1 MLARQEKSIF
11 VRPKYAGR
19 RAVALLLVSLQVAY
33 PALVAAQTVIIPD
46 GRTQTTV
53 VTAGAVSNVSTA
65 TILGANAFN
74 SFQVFNVGAGS
85 IANLHFPGSA
95 TNLINLVSGQ
105 QTSIHGIL
113 NAIKDGRIGGNVY
126 FANPHGFVVGAGGVI
141 NVGSLSVSTPTQSF
155 VDGFFLTPGNPSEAA
170 LAQLLS
176 GTAPRSGTGL
186 ISVQGAINAID
197 GISLAAGT
205 INVGGTIYS
214 GARFIGN
221 GPEFSDVVNANGLTS
236 ATNVVMREGRIAIVA
251 DGDVTVSGT
260 IAAPGGAGV
269 GGGAI
274 DLRSGGNVVLENGAS
289 IAARGLGENSGGGTV
304 NVWADHNAVAR
315 LGALVDA
322 SAGLSGDGGAIEFS
336 AKRMVELAGGEF
348 RAGAPGGRRGTVLI
362 DPTAVTVSADFYAGG
377 ADHTIQADE
386 SITVNPGVTVS
397 TRNVVGGA
405 GADQN
410 AANSAGDSGNLVL
423 EAPSISMLSGSRLLA
438 HADSGFVA
446 GDITL
451 SAVRAGGN
459 LDVFSDTLTQIRLG
473 SATIRGRNVTL
484 EAVSSHASTLSPVV
498 SKAVKAG
505 IDIDSSVISASG
517 NVVLRAISGTD
528 ASTPNVVPFG
538 TVDVDAEASVNVRGG
553 SQIVT
558 SGTGNAQLSASTS
571 VTARVLPGLPD
582 FVDLPGD
589 AGVAVAIVDSRA
601 IVDVG
606 GTSSMNIAGNLGLSA
621 ANNVEVGA
629 RADASASGS
638 SAVGG
643 TVAVAVV
650 DTTTRASIGGGA
662 SVTQA
667 GAVTVSAESENT
679 VVASAKAAA
688 GGAQQKGASQSK
700 TEETLGDYQAEAST
714 SDGGV
719 TVAAAVAVSDLES
732 TTQAYLASSAPVTS
746 SGAVSV
752 SSRATNQSEVT
763 ADGSSS
769 EGGVG
774 VGVGVALN
782 LARLTNEAYVAQTVS
797 ASGLTVEALMAGA
810 GGQNRF
816 MTSSTS
822 GAAASSVG
830 VAGALAVN
838 TVENRTRALVGG
850 AGAVNA
856 GGGNVRIEAAN
867 ESESTAEAKPA
878 DGGTSGDSVGI
889 GASVAINVATNE
901 VRAAVEDGGQVNG
914 AQDVTLAA
922 TGRHEMATAAEA
934 GAAGGI
940 GLTPVVAVS
949 VADNTTTAR
958 LGSGGALVLSGNL
971 LVGATHSGS
980 TTTSAKAD
988 VAGEKAAIGAAVA
1001 VGVVSDVALA
1011 TTDRAVSSS
1020 AGGIAFAAHADSSS
1034 SAVAK
1039 ASAKGGK
1046 GDESGDTQ
1054 DDGVDQEVGKQLA
1067 SGKDR
1072 QASGSNN
1079 ESQDP
1084 ASAETAGDGGN
1095 SSKVSVAAAIA
1106 VNVASSKAEASVP
1119 DGRNMS
1125 AGGGEL
1131 RLSASNNADAS
1142 ASADGSAVGDSSVGI
1157 GAGVAINVAN
1167 SSNLA
1172 SLGSGFHNA
1181 QGVTV
1186 EAMMTDT
1193 GDRTSSFGAEAKSGA
1208 GSGDV
1213 GVAGSLGLNIVDHGS
1228 IARINGGAIVNAGGG
1243 DVRIEAENRSDAV
1256 VKALPAEDAT
1266 ASGAKVGIG
1275 ASVAVNIVANESR
1288 AELSGGAT
1296 LNGADNL
1303 TVAATGEHA
1312 MATEAEAGSSGG
1324 ISVTPV
1330 ATISVSDNQTVARL
1344 GAGNALDLAGGASV
1358 SADHASTIVT
1368 SAKGSSQGEKASVGI
1383 AVAVTVA
1390 SDSALATTDRDI
1402 HSAGGNIT
1410 FLASSAQS
1418 TDTSATASA
1427 KGGKQEDENTQ
1438 EDGVDK
1444 EVDKQASF
1452 GKDKQKAG
1460 SNNQSQ
1466 QQGSAQ
1472 SSEGKVSVAAAVAVN
1487 VADSS
1492 ARAYVPDG
1500 RVVNSSG
1507 ALTVQASNNTDARA
1521 AADGSAAGSTATVG
1535 IGAAVAVNKATARSE
1550 AYIGDADISTNGVA
1564 VRSLM
1569 TNVGGDATN
1578 TFAAEAK
1585 AGAGG
1590 GKVGIAG
1597 ALALNLI
1604 DVSGTAGIH
1613 SGAAVNAGGG
1623 NVEVTAQSNS
1633 STTASALPEG
1643 PASGG
1648 QVGVGASVAL
1658 NLFSQDLTLAEIGD
1672 NANVSNAGSVSVSAV
1687 SDSDT
1692 AAEAEAGAAGSIA
1705 VDAVVALT
1713 EAKQTTQAIIGAG
1726 SVMNASGSVSV
1737 TAVAS
1742 GDHTA
1747 TATGDVKSNKAG
1759 VGASAAIIISNTT
1772 TEARLAR
1779 SVTTAGDLTL
1789 AASGRRSYEAVA
1801 KASAGGGKDS
1811 DSTTQ
1816 AEKDKAKSTSTLKD
1830 NESAQ
1835 QGTEKTGSGSKVNVA
1850 AAAGVLV
1857 LDDDVTAAVT
1867 GGLTLDAGG
1876 NIGVSAANS
1885 SDFSARGLGD
1895 AIDITKLTS
1904 GASVG
1909 IGVGVGMAIVRNDT
1923 AASIGNLTHI
1933 TNAGDISV
1941 TAESKQNASA
1951 GFANKLAAEG
1961 VAGAGSEKVSV
1972 AGALAVAN
1980 SNATTHASIGD
1991 GVVIDQADAV
2001 SIEADNTSKLSAKAW
2016 SAATSGKVGIGASVA
2031 IIVSD
2036 NEYQAW
2042 LGQNA
2047 DVTAASLAVAARNHK
2062 LTGPASFD
2070 WSLDGLQDRFTDAN
2084 LQILLGQNNYYTE
2097 TIAGAGSN
2105 QVAVAGA
2112 FSVNVFDDTTEAWIG
2127 QGAQVTAT
2135 GAVDVT
2141 AANDTTAKAFA
2152 GGVAGAGKV
2161 GVGLASADV
2170 ANKGATRAYLADS
2183 ARIRQAGSVAL
2194 NASADLDLATISASA
2209 AGASTAGVGGVL
2221 SLILSE
2227 NTVEAYAGDGSRI
2240 DSDGAVGISAGNDFT
2255 ALTVAGVAGVGGTAG
2270 VGVSAGVNVVDNR
2283 TRAWIGSNATVDA
2296 AGLTS
2301 VDAASS
2307 QDVVSVVVGGSGG
2320 GTAGVAASAAT
2331 NVFNPLTRAWIG
2343 AGTRLNAVDPLTSQ
2357 SVRVSA
2363 DSSTDLLSIVGT
2375 VGIGG
2380 TAGVGGAAD
2389 VVVIDKDTRAWIEGA
2404 GSDVRAG
2411 NNIQVLAGS
2420 EEKIRSIG
2428 AGFSAGGTAGVQGAA
2443 SVVVLTTDTQAYLAG
2458 GASAHSEGNA
2468 VVAASGDSEIDMLAG
2483 AGAIGGTA
2491 GVGAAAAVAVVD
2503 KTTHAWIGD
2512 NAEVTALGLKA
2523 GVQVASGS
2531 FGISYA
2537 TQAAG
2542 EGEVAAPG
2550 ITPSNGE
2557 NEVTGGSQA
2566 LTKARL
2572 ASGDTRTL
2580 QGLAVT
2586 AVNQD
2591 DVASYAVTGAA
2602 SGTASV
2608 TLSGDVS
2615 VFNTDTQ
2622 AWIGSGSKINE
2633 SNGTAGAN
2641 QSVLVAA
2648 GNDFFRLGIAGALA
2662 ASGTAGVGVGADVAV
2677 MSHQTKAGIGNG
2689 ALINARR
2696 DVDVAARSSQEVLS
2710 ISASLGASGT
2720 VGVSGSVS
2728 VLSFDNET
2736 WAQVGDG
2743 AGVDAGGNVAVL
2755 AQDDTDT
2762 TLIAGTVALGLGG
2775 GGIGGGVGVTTID
2788 KDTRAWIG
2796 SNAVVDARGQNT
2808 ADMTASSGDAFDG
2821 TTAIRGLQVRAQS
2834 SEDLF
2839 TIAAAGAGGLYVGI
2853 AGAVSVAAIDS
2864 DTAAYIGDGA
2874 QINTSGGTA
2883 HAAQDVNVTAR
2894 NDLEMLTVAGALG
2907 VGAAGIAGSVDVGVI
2922 RNDTTAYIGNNASVN
2937 AARDIDVNALSRKD
2951 IDTFVVSASGGLAGI
2966 AAGVAVYSA
2975 GGALDG
2981 DSRDRLKSDDGD
2993 TVGSYADVQATDG
3006 SITDS
3011 FLSGYSDS
3019 RIQSAS
3025 AHASAARSGTGVSGR
3040 FTATET
3046 HTLPAG
3052 NAAFIGSGATVSA
3065 GRHVDVDARET
3076 VSFDMLT
3083 GALAIGAVG
3092 LGAGVGVANFRNDN
3106 RAYIGSDATVTAGA
3120 AGNVTVTAQ
3129 LNENLGALGIAG
3141 TGGIVAVDAAV
3152 AVLGDTSSVVASVG
3166 DNVTIDR
3173 ANLVRL
3179 EAEDDRTLEA
3189 ETYSASAGAITA
3201 GASVATTSIGGATGA
3216 SFGAGARIG
3225 QGAYDVNDVE
3235 VSADANHAASA
3246 EATAGKAGLG
3256 LAASG
3261 TVATASINPVVS
3273 ASVGNSVAIAVQNG
3287 VDIDAVT
3294 RVAANARATGINVS
3308 LGGSVGASIARATAS
3323 PQVSASLGT
3332 NSNVVADDLLVR
3344 ARQLLPAGGY
3354 AANASATG
3362 AAGGL
3367 LVGVNATSAL
3377 ARNTAIVQASVGG
3390 GSTLA
3395 ASGSSTVSAENYTS
3409 QRAVV
3414 SGISVGIVALGA
3426 NLADAESNTVTHAT
3440 LGDNVSA
3447 SGNALN
3453 VSASGKDINR
3463 ADATSGS
3470 GGVVSGAAASADT
3483 SSTSNTLAT
3492 TGSGDSSHQ
3501 ISVGSLDI
3509 RAAHTTQF
3517 NGSVDSLNASIVG
3530 ASGASANHLVSS
3542 TVFAGIG
3549 TGGRVNANSVT
3560 VGADNLSHK
3569 FWLGAGTAAQ
3579 DAAMNPDN
3587 ADWNINSGSGGLID
3601 LPAGSSKTRIT
3612 HATTASVGE
3621 DAVVHVLMPSVGNGI
3636 FNMDAYNEI
3645 IAHDKAKLDSG
3656 GAVAVAKAVSHVF
3669 VDNAAASVVFGPYAQ
3684 VVSDVGNI
3692 NAGARS
3698 RVNLATRASADTY
3711 GLAGAPSGEAYSV
3724 YNGNNQAVVSDG
3736 ALIRADDG
3744 SVNLAGGQSSGGTPT
3759 NIVANAN
3766 VNLWNKTAFPIV
3778 TEPDAQSNIVNNAS
3792 VRLLGTSSVEAAAD
3806 IALSADKG
3814 NVTANATG
3822 IGKDIYRETAG
3833 EIASGISN
3841 LFGGDDVSFD
3851 IHGGSTSVGGLAQV
3865 TVDGS
3870 AVAGIHRFESL
3881 VLDYELVDTNG
3892 NVVASPVRDPVTEL
3906 VLWRLKATKT
3916 DGVNFSVD
3924 PAVGLAANIQKR
3936 IDKLRSLMSQYA
3948 TDAVAVAAYDAEIK
3962 FLQHKLVELGFASA
3976 AADGSINVG
3985 NWNSPSPLQSAQNQ
3999 IRLYEAQVSGTVSTI
4014 NSAAG
4019 TVSITTTDSLT
4030 TETTISSNAST
4041 IVSTYGTAGSA
4052 GTVANNNALIQTN
4065 LQALANYNAGNA
4077 SYVQLTGL
4085 MSQNA
4090 TLRTEID
4097 ALRSANASDQTI
4109 VSTRNGT
4116 INTLLGNIASRNS
4129 QIDTLIQ
4136 NNAAQ
4141 SQIDALRALNYAD
4154 QASISSETAA
4164 INALLATM
4172 ADRNSQIDSKAS
4184 TIVGNNTSIRN
4195 LQDALETAFSN
4206 GSAGN
4211 NAIVATINTL
4221 QGSNT
4226 TLASTISGASGT
4238 ISTSQTAFSGYA
4250 SIVGTQNTT
4259 IGIALNDR
4267 DTALGQIAD
4276 LTAQLP
4282 TLSDTPANGPIADF
4296 VHVDDITVRL
4306 GNIRVKGDRLTGSG
4320 ILSAP
4325 GDAQITVTNNTPNF
4339 LVLNNLRIASDE
4351 GGTIRLNGVMVN
4363 SNADINR
4370 VNAGGSG
4377 AAFATVRTRD
4387 SQGAGVPKPEIT
4399 ITSNYDP
4406 HGAGTQIPAPAP
4418 DIELAGDIENLRGSV
4433 NVLSKAGSILVN
4445 GNIRAGTV
4453 NIKAENGD
4461 FVQSYVDGFNHVGG
4475 DPASI
4480 QDHGTSLGGG
4490 IIANGS
4496 VFISARYLNINSL
4509 VQSGIEQWNLV
4520 LPADP
4525 ILTGSAAYYG
4535 VNPQDIANAKTAYQ
4549 SAVAGGNAATI
4560 AAASRVTLTTS
4571 HGLTVTYDV
4580 PRDRIEASTAFALAD
4595 SQTGDWA
4602 TRTGTNS
4609 GYYALVSD
4617 YGNIGA
4623 NYDPVT
4629 DRYLLDGEVVKGG
4642 YIQLFGQIINTS
4654 EGSAGRLRVLDGYG
4668 QINVTNSTGRAV
4680 VLNLLDAGADPT
4692 GTGRGTAGVI
4702 DIMDVQGINADNTAN
4717 VIHSVYTRDYNV
4729 GTGAASVMLEQK
4741 SGRLNLDGSM
4751 TVFGTLNTGIDA
4763 SATDGRNTAYNPQS
4777 GLRYA
4782 WTTGTDNSS
4791 IKYWEF
4797 SGSQF
4802 LGISSL
4808 RTQPSGSVVSQ
4819 SGPYVLN
4826 SYRLDSGTYLTSNAG
4841 LTGTRYTSNS
4851 QTYSDGD
4858 SIWVKTGE
4866 WTNCN
4871 WWTICI
4877 AQDYH
4882 TTWTQTIPTKTIT
4895 TKTLKADYPI
4905 AIEFSGW
4912 NAGTIAVNSAS
4923 DVILNGEIRNRAG
4936 TTTITAGD
4944 AGVALSGVSTA
4955 NRSIVQNN
4963 DLALITSRDLMLSAT
4978 GSVGGTLNSDPA
4990 RSIQT
4995 ALTGVLNASADNGN
5009 VLVTQTIGDMR
5020 VGAVTATG
5028 NPLAGTGRVILNS
5041 DGNIVAD
5048 SVASLIQGGRVEL
5061 TSENGGVGSIAG
5073 PLAVNVGYTDNL
5085 IDRRFYGLRVAA
5097 AGDIGIET
5105 QAWSGNTD
5113 GNLLVDT
5120 VVSRGGDVRLVS
5132 PGRILDNNPLEQ
5144 ADTRTWNELLNF
5156 WDSLGLR
5163 VGQASNQAKQ
5173 KQAVRAFEQG
5183 MTQNYQVYWLIRQR
5197 QADGGAAYDAS
5208 FQYSA
5213 TQAERD
5219 VLAAQGM
5226 TAPQIAQF
5234 EQNRTQQY
5242 HDLHAQVGA
5251 LTPVYDGSFQ
5261 YAVTSAEEAQILEG
5275 SSWTDRELGISI
5287 TPGLLKTVTSTNPV
5301 IKNPNVEGRNVSLEA
5316 GVAIG
5321 ESLSGITIPTSI
5333 LPQDLTD
5340 VQKVAL
5346 AAAERTDLVITD
5358 SLITVSQR
5366 KPINFNALTGMSAIV
5381 APGASGH
5388 ADNGSM
5394 FLASMGNG
5402 LLDTISAPGQARI
5415 KVRGSIVNVG
5425 ALSPAIQTGDL
5436 VLEAAGGGIGY
5447 VPDDG
5452 VNPALIQPLRM
5463 SLVSG
5468 AKLVARAADNVDIVA
5483 TGGDINV
5490 DTVFSRKDVG
5500 LTAAAS
5506 ILDAFAG
5513 TELNVLA
5520 DNMTLT
5526 ALGGS
5531 IGSAANPLDVGV
5543 DVTGRISAYA
5553 PSGAIH
5559 LNGPLGT
5566 SFNIAEVAA
5575 GDVARLS
5582 ADVDMLI
5589 DGPVSAP
5596 GQVGLVAGGDIAM
5609 TQSAAISAGVIGALV
5624 NAGSLTMADGASINV
5639 GVGTI
5644 RIVTDGDMRITGIE
5658 TGNDGVSNMGGAD
5671 SSVYIESLRGSIYD
5685 AGDTRLDIITDTAP
5699 AAKLIIKA
5707 AGQIGGNPLDVR
5719 LLNLEAVSG
5728 GLTHINEQDSV
5739 NVESI
5744 QAGGEVLFNAGV
5756 AAPGSI
5762 TGGTIASS
5770 GGPAN
5775 LAASGGGVSLAGVT
5789 GQTGVN
5795 VLADAGIDL
5804 GAAASAGGSVFLGST
5819 AGDINIGTGSA
5830 AGGFTADAT
5839 AGNLAAG
5846 PISGSSVGL
5855 FALGNLVAG
5864 PILAG
5869 SRLDLGADTI
5879 DATAFHT
5886 GTGFLAA
5893 NLANYGGDPASLVD
5907 LTVSSPT
5914 GVAFGTFSA
5923 ADASLFLPQGALRIA
5938 DAFIYDRATITN
5950 PLTFLLIDQVDRSP
5964 QPADIQVWAPSLPFS
5979 LNLAGRVMETNATV
5993 IHYKELT
6000 HSVISLDPGV
6010 NPDLRQN
6017 IENGLALT
6025 ARSVEEDDERRAE
6038 GGEGLLSFDGLPV
6051 AMPDCTKD
6059 PLPQECR

>member
-1 MLARQEKSIF
+1 MLARQGLDVFNPRKF
-11 VRPKYAGR
+11 TR
-19 RAVALLLVSLQVAY
+19 RRSLAFLLAALQVAY
-33 PALVAAQTVIIPD
+33 PAIASAQTLILPD
-46 GRTQTTV
+46 GRTQTSVT
-53 VTAGAVSNVSTA
+53 TAGVISNVSTA
-65 TILGANAFN
+65 TVLGANAFN
-74 SFQVFNVGAGS
+74 SFQVFNVGTGS
-85 IANLHFPGSA
+85 IANLHVPGSA

-141 NVGSLSVSTPTQSF
+141 NVGSLGVSTPTQSF
-155 VDGFFLTPGNPSEAA
+155 VDGFFLSAGNPSEAA

-176 GTAPRSGTGL
+176 GTAPRNGTGL
-186 ISVQGAINAID
+186 ISVQGTINAID

-205 INVGGTIYS
+205 INVGGTVYS

-221 GPEFSDVVNANGLTS
+221 GPDFSDVVNTNGLTS

-260 IAAPGGAGV
+260 IAAPGAAGV

-274 DLRSGGNVVLENGAS
+274 GLRAGGNVVLESGAN

-304 NVWADHNAVAR
+304 NVWADNNAVAHV
-315 LGALVDA
+315 GALVDA
-322 SAGLSGDGGAIEFS
+322 SAGRSGDGGAIEFS
-336 AKRMVELAGGEF
+336 AKHLVELAGGEF
-348 RAGAPGGRRGTVLI
+348 RAAAPGGRRGTVLI
-362 DPTAVTVSADFYAGG
+362 DPTTVTVSADLYTGG

-386 SITVNPGVTVS
+386 SITVNTGVTVS

-410 AANSAGDSGNLVL
+410 AANSAGDSGDLTL
-423 EAPSISMLSGSRLLA
+423 EAPSISLLSGSRLLA
-438 HADSGFVA
+438 NADSGFAA

-451 SAVRAGGN
+451 SAVRTGGN
-459 LDVFSDTLTQIRLG
+459 LDVLSDTLTQISLSG
-473 SATIRGRNVTL
+473 AAIRGRNVTL

-498 SKAVKAG
+498 SKAVKAV

-517 NVVLRAISGTD
+517 NVLLSATSSTD
-528 ASTPNVVPFG
+528 ASTPNIVPFG
-538 TVDVDAEASVNVRGG
+538 TVDVDAEASVSVRGG

-558 SGTGNAQLSASTS
+558 AGTGNAQLSASTT
-571 VTARVLPGLPD
+571 VTTRVLPGLPD

-589 AGVAVAIVDSRA
+589 AGVAVAIIDSKA
-601 IVDVG
+601 TVDVG
-606 GTSSMNIAGNLGLSA
+606 GNSIMSIAGTLGLNA
-621 ANNVEVGA
+621 ANSVDVEA

-638 SAVGG
+638 SALGG

-662 SVTQA
+662 GVVQSA
-667 GAVTVSAESENT
+667 AVNVSAESDNT

-700 TEETLGDYQAEAST
+700 TEETLGDYQTEAST

-732 TTQAYLASSAPVTS
+732 TTQASLASLAPVSS

-752 SSRATNQSEVT
+752 TSRALNQTEVT

-769 EGGVG
+769 EGGIG

-782 LARLTNEAYVAQTVS
+782 LARLTNEAYVAQTVN

-816 MTSSTS
+816 ITSSTS

-838 TVENRTRALVGG
+838 TVDNRTWALVGG

-856 GGGNVRIEAAN
+856 GGGNVRIDAAN

-878 DGGTSGDSVGI
+878 DGGTSGDSVGF
-889 GASVAINVATNE
+889 GASVAINVASNE
-901 VRAAVEDGGQVNG
+901 VRAAVENGGQVNG
-914 AQDVTLAA
+914 AQDVTLSAA
-922 TGRHEMATAAEA
+922 GGHAMATAAEA

-958 LGSGGALVLSGNL
+958 LGSGGALDLSGNL
-971 LVGATHSGS
+971 LVSATHSGI
-980 TTTSAKAD
+980 TTTSANAD

-1001 VGVVSDVALA
+1001 VGVVSDAALA

-1020 AGGIAFAAHADSSS
+1020 GGGIAFAAYADSTS

-1079 ESQDP
+1079 ENQDP

-1106 VNVASSKAEASVP
+1106 VNVVDSRAEASVP

-1125 AGGGEL
+1125 SGGGEL
-1131 RLSASNNADAS
+1131 RLSASNNTDAS

-1157 GAGVAINVAN
+1157 GAGVAINVAD

-1172 SLGSGFHNA
+1172 SLGSGTHSA
-1181 QGVTV
+1181 QGVIV

-1228 IARINGGAIVNAGGG
+1228 IARIGGGAIVNAGG
-1243 DVRIEAENRSDAV
+1243 DVQVEAENRSDAAA
-1256 VKALPAEDAT
+1256 KALPAEDAT

-1275 ASVAVNIVANESR
+1275 ASVAINIVANESR
-1288 AELSGGAT
+1288 AELADGAT

-1330 ATISVSDNQTVARL
+1330 AAISVSDNQTIARL

-1358 SADHASTIVT
+1358 SADHVSTIVT
-1368 SAKGSSQGEKASVGI
+1368 SAKGSSQGEKAAVGI

-1402 HSAGGNIT
+1402 HSAGGNIA
-1410 FLASSAQS
+1410 FLASAAQS

-1427 KGGKQEDENTQ
+1427 KGGKQEDENTE

-1444 EVDKQASF
+1444 EVDKQATF
-1452 GKDKQKAG
+1452 GKGKQKAG

-1507 ALTVQASNNTDARA
+1507 TLTVQASNNTDARA

-1535 IGAAVAVNKATARSE
+1535 IGAAVAVNTATARSE
-1550 AYIGDADISTNGVA
+1550 AYIGDADIATNGVA

-1569 TNVGGDATN
+1569 TNVGGDTTN

-1604 DVSGTAGIH
+1604 DVSSMAGIH
-1613 SGAAVNAGGG
+1613 AGAAVNAGGG
-1623 NVEVTAQSNS
+1623 DVEVTAQSNS
-1633 STTASALPEG
+1633 STTASALPDG

-1658 NLFSQDLTLAEIGD
+1658 NLFSQDLTRAEIGD
-1672 NANVSNAGSVSVSAV
+1672 NATVSNAGNVSVSAA

-1692 AAEAEAGAAGSIA
+1692 VAEAEAGAAGSIA

-1713 EAKQTTQAIIGAG
+1713 EAKQTTQAIIGSG
-1726 SVMNASGSVSV
+1726 SGMDASGSVSI
-1737 TAVAS
+1737 TALAS

-1747 TATGDVKSNKAG
+1747 TATGDVKSNKVG

-1779 SVTTAGDLTL
+1779 NVTAGGDLTL
-1789 AASGRRSYEAVA
+1789 AASGTRSYEAVA

-1857 LDDDVTAAVT
+1857 LDDDVTAAVS
-1867 GGLTLDAGG
+1867 GGLTLDVGG

-1895 AIDITKLTS
+1895 TIDITKLTS

-1909 IGVGVGMAIVRNDT
+1909 IGVGVGLAIVRNDT
-1923 AASIGNLTHI
+1923 AASIGAGSHI
-1933 TNAGDISV
+1933 LDAGNISV
-1941 TAESKQNASA
+1941 SAESKQNASA

-1991 GVVIDQADAV
+1991 DVVIDQADAV
-2001 SIEADNTSKLSAKAW
+2001 NIEADNTSKLSAKAW
-2016 SAATSGKVGIGASVA
+2016 SVATSGKVGIGASVA

-2042 LGQNA
+2042 LGENA
-2047 DVTAASLAVAARNHK
+2047 NVTAASLAVAARNHRV
-2062 LTGPASFD
+2062 TGPVSFD
-2070 WSLDGLQDRFTDAN
+2070 WSLDGLQDRFTEAN

-2105 QVAVAGA
+2105 QVAVSGA

-2127 QGAQVTAT
+2127 QSAQVTAT

-2152 GGVAGAGKV
+2152 GGVAVAGKV

-2170 ANKGATRAYLADS
+2170 ANRGVTRAYLADN
-2183 ARIRQAGSVAL
+2183 ARIHQAGSVAL

-2240 DSDGAVGISAGNDFT
+2240 DSDGAVGISASNDFT

-2270 VGVSAGVNVVDNR
+2270 VGVSSGVNVVGNQ

-2296 AGLTS
+2296 AGQTS

-2320 GTAGVAASAAT
+2320 GTAGVAASAAA

-2343 AGTRLNAVDPLTSQ
+2343 GGTRVNAVDPLTNQ

-2363 DSSTDLLSIVGT
+2363 DSNTDLLSIVGT

-2411 NNIQVLAGS
+2411 NNIQVLASS

-2458 GASAHSEGNA
+2458 GARAHSEGNV
-2468 VVAASGDSEIDMLAG
+2468 VVAASGDSDIDMLAG

-2491 GVGAAAAVAVVD
+2491 GVGAAAAVAVVA

-2531 FGISYA
+2531 FGINYV

-2557 NEVTGGSQA
+2557 SDVAGGSQA

-2572 ASGDTRTL
+2572 ASGGTRTL

-2633 SNGTAGAN
+2633 INGTAGAN

-2662 ASGTAGVGVGADVAV
+2662 ASGTVGVGVGADVAV
-2677 MSHQTKAGIGNG
+2677 MSHQTKAGIGNS
-2689 ALINARR
+2689 ALVNARR

-2728 VLSFDNET
+2728 VLGFDNET
-2736 WAQVGDG
+2736 WARIGDG
-2743 AGVDAGGNVAVL
+2743 ASVDAGGNVAVL

-2808 ADMTASSGDAFDG
+2808 ADMTAFSGDAFAG
-2821 TTAIRGLQVRAQS
+2821 TTAMRGLQVRAQS

-2864 DTAAYIGDGA
+2864 DTAAYIGYGA

-2883 HAAQDVNVTAR
+2883 NAAQDVNVTAR

-2907 VGAAGIAGSVDVGVI
+2907 VGAVGIAGAVDVGVI
-2922 RNDTTAYIGNNASVN
+2922 RNDTTAYIGNSASVS
-2937 AARDIDVNALSRKD
+2937 AARDVDVNALSRKD

-2966 AAGVAVYSA
+2966 AAGVAVYSV
-2975 GGALDG
+2975 GGPLDG

-2993 TVGSYADVQATDG
+2993 TVGSYADAQATDG
-3006 SITDS
+3006 SIAGS

-3025 AHASAARSGTGVSGR
+3025 ADAAAARSGTAVSGR
-3040 FTATET
+3040 FTATEAQ
-3046 HTLPAG
+3046 TLPAG
-3052 NAAFIGSGATVSA
+3052 NAAFIGNGTTVSA

-3076 VSFDMLT
+3076 VNFDMLT

-3106 RAYIGSDATVTAGA
+3106 RAYIGSDATITAGA
-3120 AGNVTVTAQ
+3120 AGNVTVSAQ

-3152 AVLGDTSSVVASVG
+3152 AVLGDTSSVVASAG

-3173 ANLVRL
+3173 AGLVRV
-3179 EAEDDRTLEA
+3179 EADDDRTLEA
-3189 ETYSASAGAITA
+3189 ETYSVSAGAITA
-3201 GASVATTSIGGATGA
+3201 GASVATTSIGGATQSSIGVGA
-3216 SFGAGARIG
+3216 QIG
-3225 QGAYDVNDVE
+3225 QGAHDVNDVE
-3235 VSADANHAASA
+3235 LSADANHAASA
-3246 EATAGKAGLG
+3246 NATAGKAGLG

-3261 TVATASINPVVS
+3261 TVATATINPVVS
-3273 ASVGNSVAIAVQNG
+3273 ASIGNSGAIAVQNG
-3287 VDIDAVT
+3287 VVIDAGA
-3294 RVAANARATGINVS
+3294 RVAADAQATGINVS
-3308 LGGSVGASIARATAS
+3308 LGGSVGASVARATAS
-3323 PQVSASLGT
+3323 PQVAASLGT
-3332 NSNVVADDLLVR
+3332 NTNIAADDLLVR

-3354 AANASATG
+3354 SANASATG

-3377 ARNTAIVQASVGG
+3377 ARNTASVQASVGG

-3395 ASGSSTVSAENYTS
+3395 TSGASTVSAENDTS

-3414 SGISVGIVALGA
+3414 TGISAGIVALGA

-3447 SGNALN
+3447 SGNALT
-3453 VSASGKDINR
+3453 VSASGKDINL

-3501 ISVGSLDI
+3501 INVSALDI
-3509 RAAHTTQF
+3509 SAAHTTQF
-3517 NGSVDSLNASIVG
+3517 NGSVDSLNASLVG
-3530 ASGASANHLVSS
+3530 ASGATANHLVSS

-3549 TGGRVNANSVT
+3549 AGGRVNANSVT
-3560 VGADNLSHK
+3560 IGADNLSHK
-3569 FWLGAGTAAQ
+3569 FWLGASTLAQ

-3587 ADWNINSGSGGLID
+3587 AGWNINSGSGGLID
-3601 LPAGSSKTRIT
+3601 LPAGSSKAHIT

-3621 DAVVHVLMPSVGNGI
+3621 DAVVHVLMPAVGNGI

-3656 GAVAVAKAVSHVF
+3656 GAVAVAKAVSHVI
-3669 VDNAAASVVFGPYAQ
+3669 VDSAAASVVFGPNAQ

-3692 NAGARS
+3692 NAGARA
-3698 RVNLATRASADTY
+3698 RVNLATRSSADTY

-3724 YNGNNQAVVSDG
+3724 YNGNNQAVVNDG

-3744 SVNLAGGQSSGGTPT
+3744 SVNLAGGQSAGGTPT

-3766 VNLWNKTAFPIV
+3766 VNLWNKTAFPID
-3778 TEPDAQSNIVNNAS
+3778 TDPDAQSNVVNNAS

-3833 EIASGISN
+3833 AVASGISN

-3881 VLDYELVDTNG
+3881 VLDYELVDADG
-3892 NVVASPVRDPVTEL
+3892 NVVATPVRDPVTEL

-3985 NWNSPSPLQSAQNQ
+3985 NWNSPSPLQAAQNQ

-4014 NSAAG
+4014 NSSAG
-4019 TVSITTTDSLT
+4019 TVSVTTTDSLT
-4030 TETTISSNAST
+4030 TVTTISSHAST

-4065 LQALANYNAGNA
+4065 LQALGNYNAGNA

-4090 TLRTEID
+4090 TLRSDID
-4097 ALRSANASDQTI
+4097 TLRLANASDQTT

-4116 INTLLGNIASRNS
+4116 INTLLGNIASRNT

-4136 NNAAQ
+4136 NNATQ

-4154 QASISSETAA
+4154 QSSISSETAA

-4172 ADRNSQIDSKAS
+4172 ADRNGQIGSKAS
-4184 TIVGNNTSIRN
+4184 TIVGNNTTIRN

-4211 NAIVATINTL
+4211 NTIVATINTL
-4221 QGSNT
+4221 QSSNT
-4226 TLASTISGASGT
+4226 TLATTISGASGT
-4238 ISTSQTAFSGYA
+4238 ISTNDAAFSGYA
-4250 SIVGTQNTT
+4250 STVGTQNTA

-4377 AAFATVRTRD
+4377 ASFATVRTRD

-4535 VNPQDIANAKTAYQ
+4535 VNPQDINNARTAYQ
-4549 SAVAGGNAATI
+4549 AAVAGGNAAAI

-4580 PRDRIEASTAFALAD
+4580 PKDRIEASTAFALAD
-4595 SQTGDWA
+4595 AQTGDWA

-4623 NYDPVT
+4623 NYDPLT

-4654 EGSAGRLRVLDGYG
+4654 EGSAGKLRVLDGYG
-4668 QINVTNSTGRAV
+4668 QISVTNPTGRAV
-4680 VLNLLDAGADPT
+4680 VLNLLDAGADST

-4729 GTGAASVMLEQK
+4729 GTGAASVMLQQQ
-4741 SGRLNLDGSM
+4741 SGRLNLDGTM
-4751 TVFGTLNTGIDA
+4751 TVFGILNSGADA
-4763 SATDGRNTAYNPQS
+4763 SATDGRHTAYNPQS

-4802 LGISSL
+4802 LGISTL

-4858 SIWVKTGE
+4858 SIWVKTDE

-4912 NAGTIAVNSAS
+4912 DTGTISVSSAS
-4923 DVILNGEIRNRAG
+4923 DVILNGDIRNSAG

-4944 AGVALSGVSTA
+4944 ASVALGGVSTT

-4963 DLALITSRDLMLSAT
+4963 DLALISSRDLMLSAT

-4995 ALTGVLNASADNGN
+4995 ATGGVLNATAGNGN
-5009 VLVTQTIGDMR
+5009 VLVTQTIGDMQ
-5020 VGAVTATG
+5020 VGSVMATG
-5028 NPLAGTGRVILNS
+5028 NPLSGTGRVVLNS
-5041 DGNIVAD
+5041 DGNILAA
-5048 SVASLIQGGRVEL
+5048 SGASLIQGGRVEL
-5061 TSENGGVGSIAG
+5061 TSENGGIGSIAD

-5085 IDRRFYGLRVAA
+5085 VDRRFHGLRALA
-5097 AGDIGIET
+5097 AGDVGIET
-5105 QAWSGNTD
+5105 HAWSGNAD
-5113 GNLLVDT
+5113 GSLLVDT
-5120 VVSRGGDVRLVS
+5120 VLSRGGDVRLVS

-5144 ADTRTWNELLNF
+5144 IDTRTWNELLNF

-5173 KQAVRAFEQG
+5173 EQAVRAFEHG
-5183 MTQNYQVYWLIRQR
+5183 MTQNYQIYWLIRQR
-5197 QADGGAAYDAS
+5197 QADGGAAYDAF

-5219 VLAAQGM
+5219 VLTAQGM
-5226 TAPQIAQF
+5226 TALQIAQF

-5242 HDLHAQVGA
+5242 HDLHTQVGA
-5251 LTPVYDGSFQ
+5251 FTLAYEGSFQ
-5261 YAVTSAEEAQILEG
+5261 YAATSAEEAQILKG

-5301 IKNPNVEGRNVSLEA
+5301 VKNPNVEGRNVTLEA

-5340 VQKVAL
+5340 AQKVAL
-5346 AAAERTDLVITD
+5346 AAAERSDLVITD

-5366 KPINFNALTGMSAIV
+5366 KPINFNALTGMSATV
-5381 APGASGH
+5381 AQSASGH
-5388 ADNGSM
+5388 ADSGSM
-5394 FLASMGNG
+5394 FLASLGNG

-5425 ALSPAIQTGDL
+5425 AAPAIQTDDL

-5452 VNPALIQPLRM
+5452 VNPALVQPLRI
-5463 SLVSG
+5463 SLAAG

-5490 DTVFSRKDVG
+5490 DTVFSRRDVN
-5500 LTAAAS
+5500 LMAAAS

-5520 DNMTLT
+5520 GNMTLT

-5543 DVTGRISAYA
+5543 DATGRISAYA
-5553 PSGAIH
+5553 PNGAIH
-5559 LNGPLGT
+5559 LNGPLGA
-5566 SFNIAEVAA
+5566 SFNIAEVVA

-5596 GQVGLVAGGDIAM
+5596 GQVGLVAGGDIVM
-5609 TQSAAISAGVIGALV
+5609 TPNAAVSAGVIGALV
-5624 NAGSLTMADGASINV
+5624 NAGTLTMADGASINV

-5671 SSVYIESLRGSIYD
+5671 SSVYIESLNGSIYD

-5719 LLNLEAVSG
+5719 LLNLEAISG
-5728 GLTHINEQDSV
+5728 SLTHINEQDSV
-5739 NVESI
+5739 NVESL
-5744 QAGGEVLFNAGV
+5744 QAGGEVLLNAGL

-5762 TGGTIASS
+5762 TGGSIASS
-5770 GGPAN
+5770 GGPVSLMANGGEVN
-5775 LAASGGGVSLAGVT
+5775 LASVAGQSGSSVSGQIGVSLGTVSST
-5789 GQTGVN
+5789 
-5795 VLADAGIDL
+5795 
-5804 GAAASAGGSVFLGST
+5804 GGSVLLISA
-5819 AGDINIGTGSA
+5819 AGDINVGTGTA
-5830 AGGFTADAT
+5830 AGGFTANTGGNLT
-5839 AGNLAAG
+5839 AGV
-5846 PISGSSVGL
+5846 ISADMVSL
-5855 FALGNLVAG
+5855 FALGNLTV
-5864 PILAG
+5864 G
-5869 SRLDLGADTI
+5869 SIIPGSQLNLGADVI

-5886 GTGFLAA
+5886 GTGYLSA

-5923 ADASLFLPQGALRIA
+5923 MDASLFLPQGALRIA

-5950 PLTFLLIDQVDRSP
+5950 PLTYLLIDQTDRSP
-5964 QPADIQVWAPSLPFS
+5964 QSADIQVWAPSLPFS

-6000 HSVISLDPGV
+6000 HSVISLDSGV

-6017 IENGLALT
+6017 IENGLAL
-6025 ARSVEEDDERRAE
+6025 AVRSAEDEDKRPAE
-6038 GGEGLLSFDGLPV
+6038 TGEGLLSFDGVPI

-6059 PLPQECR
+6059 PLPEECR